1 MIGWT
6 STCPKTSAKTGALP
20 TACSLRKREGAVG
33 THDQGCSI
41 CALDFPEYRARL
53 CARVV
58 IGASELNMRIRIP
71 LRRQGLGSDQARR
84 GVPGICLDA
93 DPGVWVLH
101 EQVFPQWPLLPLLP
115 AACCMS
121 CAQRSCS
128 STRVHTCAE
137 ATGGRKGLIMSNI
150 WLTFGCLFVFGPHKT
165 SCFLTGSLSGL
176 LQAQIYLIC
185 LLSPLLGLRGR
196 ICCLSPLLGF
206 VFLSPL

>member
-20 TACSLRKREGAVG
+20 AACSLRKREGAVG

-41 CALDFPEYRARL
+41 SALDFPEYRACL

-101 EQVFPQWPLLPLLP
+101 EQVLPQWPLLPLLP
-115 AACCMS
+115 AACCLLHVLR
-121 CAQRSCS
+121 A
-128 STRVHTCAE
+128 TLVLVHTPAHM
-137 ATGGRKGLIMSNI
+137 R
-150 WLTFGCLFVFGPHKT
+150 
-165 SCFLTGSLSGL
+165 
-176 LQAQIYLIC
+176 
-185 LLSPLLGLRGR
+185 
-196 ICCLSPLLGF
+196 
-206 VFLSPL
+206 